1 MVKLIIS
8 NLSSLELDV
17 MDRLDFREYFE
28 VCLSLPTQTYH

>member
-1 MVKLIIS
+1 MAKLIIS
-8 NLSSLELDV
+8 NSSLELDV